1 MNKFNNGNIKLAIQK
16 NGRLTEGTIAFLTQ
30 SGLEFDT
37 GTLQLLSSCRNFP
50 LDILYVRDDD
60 IGNYVEKGIVDLGIV
75 GQNILY
81 EKRPLVKKLLNLR
94 FGFCALV
101 IAVPR
106 ESKVKTIADLRNKKI
121 ATTYPLSTQKYFEK
135 KNITV
140 EIVHISGSVEITP
153 FLGLA
158 DAIADLTLTGSTLA
172 LNDLKVVEKIYDSDA
187 VLIKN
192 NGADIGQK
200 KSKIISKLLIRFNGI
215 LSAQKYK
222 YVMMNAPQE
231 SIVKLQ
237 KILPGLGSPTIVPLQ
252 KNGWFSVQSVIQE
265 DVFWDALEMIKKA
278 GGSGIILLPIEKLIS

>member
-1 MNKFNNGNIKLAIQK
+1 MNKFNNGNIKLAIQR
-16 NGRLTEGTIAFLTQ
+16 NGRLTEGTIAFLKQ

-37 GTLQLLSSCRNFP
+37 GNLQLLSSCRNFP

-106 ESKVKTIADLRNKKI
+106 ESKIKAIADLKNKKI

-135 KNITV
+135 NNIAV
-140 EIVHISGSVEITP
+140 EIIRISGSVEITP

-158 DAIADLTLTGSTLA
+158 DAIADLTLTGSTFA

-200 KSKIISKLLIRFNGI
+200 KSKIISKLLIRFKGI